1 MWRGLVGSRKLP
13 VRSQRGSEHVHG
25 LFGSARS
32 RMGSWFMANSWM
44 VLGWLVVVLVD
55 VADVVC
61 NGP

>member
-1 MWRGLVGSRKLP
+1 
-13 VRSQRGSEHVHG
+13 
-25 LFGSARS
+25 
-32 RMGSWFMANSWM
+32 MANLCM